1 MTGLVDDNPSLR
13 KGARRLKAFTRLPNI
28 FPLDVH
34 DCEFGHQRVA
44 HERYLGSITG
54 L

>member
-13 KGARRLKAFTRLPNI
+13 LKAFTRLSNI

-34 DCEFGHQRVA
+34 DCESGHQRVA
-44 HERYLGSITG
+44 HERYLGFYNWLIT
-54 L
+54 